1 MNDIK
6 KYLKRNLRN
15 EYLRLN
21 ELEDAEKLG
30 TINYHISFL
39 CREIR
44 DNINEYSALELLN
57 FCRDCRV
64 LEADCRAALDVEKSF
79 ILIRPMLEHLKRFE
93 KEYNIRFDEDDTLS
107 IIDVVTYCDLEKE
120 YKEMVLDEIE
130 DIDFAGYNYFVA
142 QNDDGDYIF
151 KEV

>member
-30 TINYHISFL
+30 TLNYHISLL
-39 CREIR
+39 CDEIR
-44 DNINEYSALELLN
+44 DEIDKYSALELLL

-64 LEADCRAALDVEKSF
+64 LEADCKAALDVEKSF
-79 ILIRPMLEHLKRFE
+79 ILVRPILQHLKRFE
-93 KEYNIRFDEDDTLS
+93 KEYNIRFDEDDNSS

-120 YKEMVLDEIE
+120 YKQMVLDEIE
-130 DIDFAGYNYFVA
+130 EIDFASYNEFVT

-151 KEV
+151 KEI